1 MGLQRSKRGT
11 TEKFMAFLILE
22 SSYENSMR
30 ISAPFLWNLP
40 GANDKTN
47 TQDARKALGS
57 LSPGDNEQ
65 TVSLDVKSLYTNVP
79 VGESVKTALR
89 ELYSSSLAPENARFA
104 IKS

>member
-1 MGLQRSKRGT
+1 MGLQRFNKGT

-30 ISAPFLWNLP
+30 ISAPFFWNLP

-57 LSPGDNEQ
+57 LSPRDNEQ
-65 TVSLDVKSLYTNVP
+65 IVSLDVKSLYTNVP
-79 VGESVKTALR
+79 VGESVKTTLP
-89 ELYSSSLAPENARFA
+89 ELYASNLAPENSRSA